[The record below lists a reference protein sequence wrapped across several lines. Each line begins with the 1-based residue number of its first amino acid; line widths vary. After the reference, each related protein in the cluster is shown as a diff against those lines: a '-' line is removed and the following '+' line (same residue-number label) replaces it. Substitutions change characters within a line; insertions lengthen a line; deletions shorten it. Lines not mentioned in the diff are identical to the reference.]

1 MLLIVTED
9 GGLLLHHRDNKPE
22 IPNPDCWAGFG
33 GAVEDGETVEDAVRR
48 EVGEETG
55 LQIADPIFLTE
66 AVDHEGDG
74 RTVSLF
80 YIVGG
85 VKPDDID
92 LHEGAG
98 VGVHRIEDL
107 PDLKMT
113 PFVRRAIY
121 SHLLPL
127 IAERLAPSAPRPPVS
142 AATGARRTRDTAH
155 AVKDGAMS
163 DRATQLAA
171 FMAEYERAAN
181 SHDVRQVLPL
191 IADDATYWFTDGS
204 YRGREEIAGAFER
217 TFATIDDEVYEIR
230 ELEWFALTDEL
241 AACRYRFSWRGIVD
255 GQPSSGRGRGTNVVV
270 KRDGAWQVKHEHL
283 SD

>member
-9 GGLLLHHRDNKPE
+9 GGLLLHHRDDKPG

-33 GAVEDGETVEDAVRR
+33 GAVEDGESVEDAVLR
-48 EVGEETG
+48 EVREETG
-55 LQIADPIFLTE
+55 LQIANPAFLTE

-85 VKPDDID
+85 VRPDDID

-127 IAERLAPSAPRPPVS
+127 VTEGQ
-142 AATGARRTRDTAH
+142 GALISDVRTEVTA
-155 AVKDGAMS
+155 
-163 DRATQLAA
+163 L
-171 FMAEYERAAN
+171 MAEYERAAN
-181 SHDVRQVLPL
+181 GHDVQQILAL

-204 YRGREEIAGAFER
+204 YRGREEIAGALER

-230 ELEWFALTDEL
+230 ELEWLALSDEL
-241 AACRYRFSWRGIVD
+241 AVCRYRFFWRGVVD

-270 KRDGAWQVKHEHL
+270 KRDEAWRVQHEHL
-283 SD
+283 SH